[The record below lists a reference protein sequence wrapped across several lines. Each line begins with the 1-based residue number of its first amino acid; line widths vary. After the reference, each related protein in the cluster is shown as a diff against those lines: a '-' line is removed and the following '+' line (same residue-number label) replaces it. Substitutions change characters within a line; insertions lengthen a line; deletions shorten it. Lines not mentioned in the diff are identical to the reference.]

1 MVMTRSGR
9 LILGSDPN
17 LMDRLSSVD
26 PTIECEYNLR
36 VRHPER
42 ESVYHRFAADSAIL
56 RQTHPGFKTLRYGD
70 SPNSL
75 IDFFPAVTSMPA
87 PVFVF
92 LHGGYWRALDRR
104 IFSFLARP
112 WLARGVHVALPGYD
126 LVPTQTLREIANQ
139 ARNAIEWMMTRSA
152 ELNLDTS
159 RLVIG
164 GHSAGAHLGALSIS
178 DMTDWS
184 AIGFVGISGVYDLPP
199 LLRTSV
205 NHDLHLDDAE
215 AHALSPQWRH
225 VDPRLRYL
233 CAVGG
238 AETDGF
244 RQQSANYASMLCS
257 RGCVA
262 DYLEVLNRT
271 HFDVLDDLADP
282 DAALFQAAW
291 AMLPPPKD

>member
-1 MVMTRSGR
+1 M
-9 LILGSDPN
+9 IDPIAV
-17 LMDRLSSVD
+17 VD
-26 PTIECEYNLR
+26 PTAECEYNLR

-42 ESVYHRFAADSAIL
+42 EAVYDRFAADSAIL
-56 RQTHPGFKTLRYGD
+56 RQNHSGFSALRYGN

-75 IDFFPAVTSMPA
+75 IDFFPAVTRRPA

-126 LVPTQTLREIANQ
+126 LVPAQTLREIVNQ
-139 ARNAIEWMMTRSA
+139 ARNAIEWLMKRAA
-152 ELNLDTS
+152 ELNLDTT

-164 GHSAGAHLGALSIS
+164 GHSAGAHLGALAIS
-178 DMTDWS
+178 DMTNWS
-184 AIGFVGISGVYDLPP
+184 ASGFVGVSGVYDLPP

-205 NHDLHLDDAE
+205 NHDLQLDDTE
-215 AHALSPQWRH
+215 AQALSPLWRRA
-225 VDPRLRYL
+225 DPRLGYL

-244 RQQSANYASMLCS
+244 RRQSANYASMLCS

-262 DYLEVLNRT
+262 NYLEVPNRT
-271 HFDVLDDLADP
+271 HFDILDDLADP

>member
-1 MVMTRSGR
+1 
-9 LILGSDPN
+9 LGSDPN
-17 LMDRLSSVD
+17 VLDRFESVD

-42 ESVYHRFAADSAIL
+42 EAVYNRFATDSGIL
-56 RQTHPGFKTLRYGD
+56 RENHPGFTSLRYGD

-75 IDFFPAVTSMPA
+75 IDFFPAVTGKPA

-126 LVPTQTLREIANQ
+126 LVPAQTLREIANQ
-139 ARNAIEWMMTRSA
+139 ARNAIEWLIKRSA
-152 ELNLDTS
+152 ELNLDAA

-164 GHSAGAHLGALSIS
+164 GHSAGAHLAALSIS
-178 DMTDWS
+178 GMTDRS
-184 AIGFVGISGVYDLPP
+184 AIGFVGVSGVYDLPP

-205 NHDLHLDDAE
+205 NLDLQLDHAE
-215 AHALSPQWRH
+215 AHALSPLRRH
-225 VDPRLRYL
+225 ADPRLRYL

-244 RQQSANYASMLCS
+244 RRQSANYASMLCS
-257 RGCVA
+257 HGCVA
-262 DYLEVLNRT
+262 DYLEVPNRT

-282 DAALFQAAW
+282 DTALFQAAW
-291 AMLPPPKD
+291 ATLPPQKD